1 MVVFWGIE
9 EMDFGYCDDVHK
21 IEHEGKT
28 YYIVGANHISSE
40 SAALVSSVLEAVEP
54 DSVCVELDQKRYETF
69 VNGANWEELDIVE
82 VFKQKKAT
90 MLLMQ
95 VLFGGFQKKLALDVK
110 DKVGGEVRSAISYVE
125 QNQKEI
131 CLVDRDVNIT
141 FKKIWRTMSFREK
154 LYLPIVFFE
163 SFDVSEDLSDEESI
177 KELMKLDMVD
187 SFFDQLKQRFP
198 NIYQQM
204 ISERDLYQVSKIKES
219 PGEVIVVILGK
230 AHVKGV
236 LENFDRN
243 IDREKLEKIPD
254 KKLSDKVL
262 EWIFPMVLVFL
273 LLLGFFN
280 GFESGMSQIIRL
292 LLWNGS
298 CAALFTFLTLAHP
311 LTVLTSFFAAPI
323 GTFNPFL
330 SVGMFSGVV
339 EATLRKPVV
348 KDFDNLSTDIFNFK
362 AYYKNRA
369 LRVLFIFV
377 FASLGGVI
385 GNIIGGLDII
395 KNLI

>member
-1 MVVFWGIE
+1 
-9 EMDFGYCDDVHK
+9 MDIDNCDEVYKVEYQGK
-21 IEHEGKT
+21 I
-28 YYIVGANHISSE
+28 YYIVGANHMSSE
-40 SAALVSSVLEAVEP
+40 SAALVNSVLEAVKP

-69 VNGANWEELDIVE
+69 VNGANWKELDIVE

-125 QNQKEI
+125 QNRKEL

-141 FKKIWRTMSFREK
+141 FKKIWRTMTFREK
-154 LYLPIVFFE
+154 LYLPITFFE
-163 SFDVSEDLSDEESI
+163 SFDVSEDLSEEESI
-177 KELMKLDMVD
+177 KELMKMDMVD
-187 SFFDQLKQRFP
+187 SFFNQLKQRFP

-254 KKLSDKVL
+254 KKISDKVL

-298 CAALFTFLTLAHP
+298 CAALFTLLTFAHP

-348 KDFDNLSTDIFNFK
+348 KDFENLSTDIFNFR